1 MRIPI
6 AAQGL
11 YYQRSI
17 MIETLL
23 IIEDEKLLG
32 SELSRHYRQ
41 SGWEVVLATNLTEAR
56 ELLLNKKIEPL
67 LILSDMN
74 LPDGNALDFMEKIKK
89 NSPYPDTAKEEKGA
103 PAKAQGAFADDS
115 RDGGGRALPGA
126 FAEWLFLTG
135 YGNVPDSV
143 RALRLG
149 AYDFLEKPCDL
160 ERLDLVV
167 ASAARSAAIQRRVI
181 DQTKHRHRRY
191 TQDAYVGH
199 SRQAQD
205 IRQLLAKLTQVPFSA
220 LIIGGESGT
229 GKGLAARILHYG
241 GSRAQQPMIEVNC
254 AALPRELLESELFGH
269 EPGAFTG
276 AAGRHRGLLEQA
288 DGGTLFMD
296 EIGEMPLDLQAKLLK
311 VIEDH
316 KVRRLG
322 GEKEIQVDV
331 QIVAASNRDLEKMA
345 LDSSFRA
352 DLYHRLSVFKLILPP
367 LREAV
372 EDLDQ
377 LVPLFVAE
385 YNAKAGRQVKDIP
398 DAVWEKLKAHN
409 WPGNVRELRNVI
421 ERCVLFADGPT
432 FPVQWLQLPGQPAVE
447 ALQTEQG
454 IWLPLDGSMALDDMD
469 GFIIKTALERAD
481 NNLTAAARAL
491 GATRETLRYRVRKY
505 NLKIAD

>member
-1 MRIPI
+1 
-6 AAQGL
+6 
-11 YYQRSI
+11 

-32 SELSRHYRQ
+32 TELSRHYRAQ
-41 SGWEVVLATNLTEAR
+41 GWDVILADSLEKAKT
-56 ELLLNKKIEPL
+56 LLLKNRLEPL

-74 LPDGNALDFMEKIKK
+74 LPDGNALDFMEGIKK
-89 NSPYPDTAKEEKGA
+89 QVSY
-103 PAKAQGAFADDS
+103 
-115 RDGGGRALPGA
+115 
-126 FAEWLFLTG
+126 AEWLFLTG
-135 YGNVPDSV
+135 YGSVPDSV

-167 ASAARSAAIQRRVI
+167 TSATRSASMQRRVI
-181 DQTKHRHRRY
+181 DQTKQGHRRY
-191 TQDAYVGH
+191 SPDAYLGH
-199 SRQAQD
+199 SQQA
-205 IRQLLAKLTQVPFSA
+205 INVRELLAKLTQVPFSA

-229 GKGLAARILHYG
+229 GKGLTARILHYG

-276 AAGRHRGLLEQA
+276 ASGRHRGLLEQA

-311 VIEDH
+311 AIEDH

-322 GEKEIQVDV
+322 GEKEISVDV
-331 QIVAASNRDLEKMA
+331 QIVAASNRDLEQMSKEG
-345 LDSSFRA
+345 SFRA
-352 DLYHRLSVFKLILPP
+352 DLYHRLSVFKVILPP

-372 EDLDQ
+372 EDLDE

-385 YNAKAGRQVKDIP
+385 YNAKAGRQVKNIP
-398 DAVWEKLKAHN
+398 DDVWHKLKAHY

-421 ERCVLFADGPT
+421 ERCVLFSDGPT
-432 FPVQWLQLPGQPAVE
+432 FPGQWLQLPGQPTPTGIIKNDSNLDDVDNHSQAK
-447 ALQTEQG
+447 ANEQG
-454 IWLPLDGSMALDDMD
+454 IYLPLDGNMALEDMD
-469 GFIIKTALERAD
+469 RFIIKTALERAD

-505 NLKIAD
+505 NLNTVD

>member
-1 MRIPI
+1 M
-6 AAQGL
+6 
-11 YYQRSI
+11 
-17 MIETLL
+17 METLL

-41 SGWEVVLATNLTEAR
+41 SGWEVVLAATLAEAKDALVNKNL
-56 ELLLNKKIEPL
+56 EPL

-74 LPDGNALDFMEKIKK
+74 LPDGNALDFMEAHKK
-89 NSPYPDTAKEEKGA
+89 SVSY
-103 PAKAQGAFADDS
+103 
-115 RDGGGRALPGA
+115 
-126 FAEWLFLTG
+126 AEWVFLTG
-135 YGNVPDSV
+135 YGSVPDSV

-160 ERLDLVV
+160 ERLDLIVS
-167 ASAARSAAIQRRVI
+167 SAVRSAAIQRRVT
-181 DQTKHRHRRY
+181 DQAKQRHRRY
-191 TQDAYVGH
+191 TPEAYVGR
-199 SRQAQD
+199 SRQAQQV
-205 IRQLLAKLTQVPFSA
+205 RQLLSRLTQVPFSA

-241 GSRAQQPMIEVNC
+241 GPRALQPMIEVNC

-322 GEKEIQVDV
+322 GEKEIHVDV
-331 QIVAASNRDLEKMA
+331 QIVVASNRDLEKMA
-345 LDSSFRA
+345 QAGSFRA
-352 DLYHRLSVFKLILPP
+352 DLYHRLSVFKAILPP
-367 LREAV
+367 LREAID
-372 EDLDQ
+372 DLTE

-398 DAVWEKLKAHN
+398 DEVWVKLKNHY

-421 ERCVLFADGPT
+421 ERCVLFADGAV
-432 FPVQWLQLPGQPAVE
+432 FPGQWLQLPGQEHNSVTAPVCA
-447 ALQTEQG
+447 EQA
-454 IWLPLDGSMALDDMD
+454 ICLPLDGSMALDDMD
-469 GFIIKTALERAD
+469 KFIIQTALERAN

-505 NLKIAD
+505 NLKTED

>member
-1 MRIPI
+1 
-6 AAQGL
+6 
-11 YYQRSI
+11 

-41 SGWEVVLATNLTEAR
+41 SGWEVVLATSLAEAR
-56 ELLLNKKIEPL
+56 TLLLEKRLDPL

-74 LPDGNALDFMEKIKK
+74 LPDGNALDFMETMKK
-89 NSPYPDTAKEEKGA
+89 SISHSD
-103 PAKAQGAFADDS
+103 
-115 RDGGGRALPGA
+115 DGGTNPWMGEVEQRMEQLPRAMPGA

-135 YGNVPDSV
+135 YGSVPDSV

-160 ERLDLVV
+160 ERIDLVV
-167 ASAARSAAIQRRVI
+167 TSAARSAAIQRRVI

-191 TQDAYVGH
+191 SPEAYIGH
-199 SRQAQD
+199 SRQAQQ

-241 GSRAQQPMIEVNC
+241 GPRAQQPMIEVNC

-322 GEKEIQVDV
+322 GEKEVNVDV

-345 LDSSFRA
+345 QDGSFRA
-352 DLYHRLSVFKLILPP
+352 DLYHRLSVFKVILPP
-367 LREAV
+367 LRDAV
-372 EDLDQ
+372 EDLDE

-398 DAVWEKLKAHN
+398 DAVWDKLKAHY

-421 ERCVLFADGPT
+421 ERCVLFSDGST
-432 FPVQWLQLPGQPAVE
+432 FPVQWLQLPGQE
-447 ALQTEQG
+447 NNHITDSLDTG
-454 IWLPLDGSMALDDMD
+454 NNICLPLDGSMALDDMD
-469 GFIIKTALERAD
+469 KFIIRTALERAD
-481 NNLTAAARAL
+481 NNLTAAAKAL

-505 NLKIAD
+505 NLKVSE

>member
-1 MRIPI
+1 
-6 AAQGL
+6 
-11 YYQRSI
+11 

-32 SELSRHYRQ
+32 SELSRHYRAL
-41 SGWEVVLATNLTEAR
+41 GWEVVLADSLAAAR
-56 ELLLNKKIEPL
+56 SLLLNMRIEPL

-74 LPDGNALDFMEKIKK
+74 LPDGNALDFMEELKPQV
-89 NSPYPDTAKEEKGA
+89 N
-103 PAKAQGAFADDS
+103 
-115 RDGGGRALPGA
+115 

-135 YGNVPDSV
+135 YGSVPDSV

-167 ASAARSAAIQRRVI
+167 ASAARSASIQRRVI
-181 DQTKHRHRRY
+181 DQTTQSYRRY
-191 TQDAYVGH
+191 SPEAYVGH
-199 SRQAQD
+199 SLQAQG

-241 GSRAQQPMIEVNC
+241 GPRAQQPMIEVNC
-254 AALPRELLESELFGH
+254 AALPRDILESELFGH
-269 EPGAFTG
+269 ESGAFTG
-276 AAGRHRGLLEQA
+276 ASGRHRGLLEQA

-311 VIEDH
+311 AIEDH

-322 GEKEIQVDV
+322 GEKEISVDV
-331 QIVAASNRDLEKMA
+331 QIVAASNRDLEQM
-345 LDSSFRA
+345 SQEGSFRA
-352 DLYHRLSVFKLILPP
+352 DLYHRLSVFKVILPP
-367 LREAV
+367 LREAI
-372 EDLDQ
+372 EDLDE

-385 YNAKAGRQVKDIP
+385 YNAKAGCKVKDIP
-398 DAVWEKLKAHN
+398 LAVWNKLKAHH
-409 WPGNVRELRNVI
+409 WLGNVRELRNVI
-421 ERCVLFADGPT
+421 ERCVLFSEGAT
-432 FPVQWLQLPGQPAVE
+432 FPEQWLQLPGWHSPVSAIGSEYMTDPSQAEVSE
-447 ALQTEQG
+447 DG
-454 IWLPLDGSMALDDMD
+454 IYLPLDGNMALDDMD
-469 GFIIKTALERAD
+469 KFIIKTALERAN

-505 NLKIAD
+505 HLKSVD

>member
-1 MRIPI
+1 
-6 AAQGL
+6 
-11 YYQRSI
+11 

-41 SGWEVVLATNLTEAR
+41 SGWDVVLASNLAEAR
-56 ELLLNKKIEPL
+56 ALLLKKRIEPL

-74 LPDGNALDFMEKIKK
+74 LPDGNALDFMETMKK
-89 NSPYPDTAKEEKGA
+89 NVNY
-103 PAKAQGAFADDS
+103 
-115 RDGGGRALPGA
+115 
-126 FAEWLFLTG
+126 AEWLFLTG
-135 YGNVPDSV
+135 YGSVPDSV

-167 ASAARSAAIQRRVI
+167 TSAARSASMQRRVI
-181 DQTKHRHRRY
+181 DQTKQGHRRY
-191 TQDAYVGH
+191 SPEAYVGH
-199 SRQAQD
+199 SQQAQG
-205 IRQLLAKLTQVPFSA
+205 IRELLGRLTQVPFSA

-229 GKGLAARILHYG
+229 GKGLTARILHYG

-276 AAGRHRGLLEQA
+276 ASGRHRGLLEQA

-311 VIEDH
+311 AIEDH

-322 GEKEIQVDV
+322 GEKEISVDV

-345 LDSSFRA
+345 QVGGFRM
-352 DLYHRLSVFKLILPP
+352 DLYHRLNVFRVILPP

-372 EDLDQ
+372 EDLDE
-377 LVPLFVAE
+377 LVPLFIAE
-385 YNAKAGRQVKDIP
+385 YNAKAGRRVKEIP
-398 DAVWEKLKAHN
+398 DDVWNKLKAHY

-421 ERCVLFADGPT
+421 ERCVLFSDGAL
-432 FPVQWLQLPGQPAVE
+432 FPEEWLQLPGQDSFSGAGQRG
-447 ALQTEQG
+447 QTMDNKAGVNERG
-454 IWLPLDGSMALDDMD
+454 ICLPLDGSMALDDMD
-469 GFIIKTALERAD
+469 RFIIKTALERAD

-505 NLKIAD
+505 NLKIVE

>member
-1 MRIPI
+1 
-6 AAQGL
+6 
-11 YYQRSI
+11 

-41 SGWEVVLATNLTEAR
+41 SGWDVVLAGSIAEAKNLLVKNR
-56 ELLLNKKIEPL
+56 IEPL

-74 LPDGNALDFMEKIKK
+74 LPDGNALDFMEAMKKIV
-89 NSPYPDTAKEEKGA
+89 NY
-103 PAKAQGAFADDS
+103 
-115 RDGGGRALPGA
+115 
-126 FAEWLFLTG
+126 AEWLFLTG
-135 YGNVPDSV
+135 YGSVPDSV

-167 ASAARSAAIQRRVI
+167 TSATRSASMRRRVI
-181 DQTKHRHRRY
+181 DQTKQGHRRFSPE
-191 TQDAYVGH
+191 AYVGH
-199 SRQAQD
+199 SQQARE

-229 GKGLAARILHYG
+229 GKGLTARILHYG
-241 GSRAQQPMIEVNC
+241 GPRAQQPMIEVNC

-276 AAGRHRGLLEQA
+276 ASGRHRGLLEQA

-311 VIEDH
+311 AIEDH

-322 GEKEIQVDV
+322 GEKEISVDV
-331 QIVAASNRDLEKMA
+331 QIVAASNRDLEQMA
-345 LDSSFRA
+345 QAGGFRA
-352 DLYHRLSVFKLILPP
+352 DLYHRLSVFKVILPP

-372 EDLDQ
+372 EDLDE

-385 YNAKAGRQVKDIP
+385 YNAKAGRHVKDIP
-398 DAVWEKLKAHN
+398 DAVWGKLKAHH

-421 ERCVLFADGPT
+421 ERCVLFSEGPI
-432 FPVQWLQLPGQPAVE
+432 FPGQWLQLPGQHSQAGSMDKDQR
-447 ALQTEQG
+447 LGG
-454 IWLPLDGSMALDDMD
+454 IDAHSQSKASDQRIYLPLDGSMALDDMD
-469 GFIIKTALERAD
+469 RFIIKTALERAE
-481 NNLTAAARAL
+481 NNLAAAARAL
-491 GATRETLRYRVRKY
+491 GTTRETLRYRVRKY
-505 NLKIAD
+505 NLKTVE

>member
-1 MRIPI
+1 
-6 AAQGL
+6 
-11 YYQRSI
+11 

-32 SELSRHYRQ
+32 TELSRHYRAQ
-41 SGWEVVLATNLTEAR
+41 GWDVVLADSLEKAKT
-56 ELLLNKKIEPL
+56 LLLKNRLEPL

-74 LPDGNALDFMEKIKK
+74 LPDGNALDFMEAIKK
-89 NSPYPDTAKEEKGA
+89 QVSY
-103 PAKAQGAFADDS
+103 
-115 RDGGGRALPGA
+115 
-126 FAEWLFLTG
+126 AEWLFLTG
-135 YGNVPDSV
+135 YGSVPDSV

-167 ASAARSAAIQRRVI
+167 TSATRSASMQRRVI
-181 DQTKHRHRRY
+181 DQTKQGHRRY
-191 TQDAYVGH
+191 SPDAYLGH
-199 SRQAQD
+199 SQQA
-205 IRQLLAKLTQVPFSA
+205 INVRELLAKLTQVPFSA

-229 GKGLAARILHYG
+229 GKGLTARILHYG

-276 AAGRHRGLLEQA
+276 ASGRHRGLLEQA

-311 VIEDH
+311 AIEDH

-322 GEKEIQVDV
+322 GEKEISVDV
-331 QIVAASNRDLEKMA
+331 QIVAASNRDLEQM
-345 LDSSFRA
+345 SQEGSFRA
-352 DLYHRLSVFKLILPP
+352 DLYHRLSVFKVILPP

-372 EDLDQ
+372 EDLDE

-385 YNAKAGRQVKDIP
+385 YNAKAGRQVKNIP
-398 DAVWEKLKAHN
+398 DDVWHKLKAHY

-421 ERCVLFADGPT
+421 ERCVLFSDGAT
-432 FPVQWLQLPGQPAVE
+432 FPGQWLQLPGQPTPTGIIKNDTNLDDMDNHSQAK
-447 ALQTEQG
+447 ANEQG
-454 IWLPLDGSMALDDMD
+454 IYLPLDGNMALEDMD
-469 GFIIKTALERAD
+469 RFIIKTALERAD

-505 NLKIAD
+505 NLNTVD

>member
-1 MRIPI
+1 
-6 AAQGL
+6 
-11 YYQRSI
+11 

-32 SELSRHYRQ
+32 SELSRHYRTL
-41 SGWEVVLATNLTEAR
+41 GWEVVLADSLAVAKT
-56 ELLLNKKIEPL
+56 LLLNMRIEPL

-74 LPDGNALDFMEKIKK
+74 LPDGNALDFMEEVKTQV
-89 NSPYPDTAKEEKGA
+89 SY
-103 PAKAQGAFADDS
+103 
-115 RDGGGRALPGA
+115 
-126 FAEWLFLTG
+126 AEWLFLTG
-135 YGNVPDSV
+135 YGSVPDSV

-167 ASAARSAAIQRRVI
+167 ASAARSASIQRRVI
-181 DQTKHRHRRY
+181 DQTKQSYRRY
-191 TQDAYVGH
+191 SPEAYVGH
-199 SRQAQD
+199 SQQALG

-241 GSRAQQPMIEVNC
+241 GPRAQQPMIEVNC
-254 AALPRELLESELFGH
+254 AAVPREILESELFGH
-269 EPGAFTG
+269 ESGAFTG
-276 AAGRHRGLLEQA
+276 ASGRHRGLLEQA

-311 VIEDH
+311 AIEDH

-322 GEKEIQVDV
+322 GEKEISIDV
-331 QIVAASNRDLEKMA
+331 QIVAASNRDLEQM
-345 LDSSFRA
+345 SQEGSFRI
-352 DLYHRLSVFKLILPP
+352 DLYHRLSVFKVILPP

-372 EDLDQ
+372 EDLDE

-398 DAVWEKLKAHN
+398 LEVWRKLKAHH

-421 ERCVLFADGPT
+421 ERCVLFSDGAT
-432 FPVQWLQLPGQPAVE
+432 FPGQWLQLPGLHTASN
-447 ALQTEQG
+447 AIDTESMADLTQAEVSAAG
-454 IWLPLDGSMALDDMD
+454 IYLPLDGNMALDDMD
-469 GFIIKTALERAD
+469 KFIIKTALERAN

-505 NLKIAD
+505 NLKTED